1 MVRVGSKMSRTGARG
16 DGDGDRISV
25 LYSVLDAVVVVV
37 VHCGEKEN
45 GRGVPVGRRAGVSI
59 WGSKPGY
66 FRVAVC
72 LCTV

>member
-1 MVRVGSKMSRTGARG
+1 MRVAGG
-16 DGDGDRISV
+16 GDRVSV
-25 LYSVLDAVVVVV
+25 LYSVLDAVMVVV

-45 GRGVPVGRRAGVSI
+45 GRGLNPRVPVGRGAGVSI
-59 WGSKPGY
+59 WGSEPGY